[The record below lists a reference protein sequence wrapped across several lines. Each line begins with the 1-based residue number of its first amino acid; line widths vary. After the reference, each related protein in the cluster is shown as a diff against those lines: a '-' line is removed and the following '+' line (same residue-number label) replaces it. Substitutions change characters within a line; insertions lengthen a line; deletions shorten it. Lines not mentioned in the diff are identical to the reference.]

1 MSTANPAAATAANRE
16 KLKSHMA
23 QYSGSSYVQGW
34 DELWNKGDFLPWDRG
49 SPSPALADTLL
60 NHAKVIGGPFLDGR
74 RKRALV
80 PGCGRGVDVLLLAS
94 FGYDV
99 VGLEYAEKA
108 LAACE
113 EYVNKHKGSYPVKD
127 VKMGQGE
134 MKFVQGDFYKDEW
147 FSKVGWEGWD
157 GKFDLIYDYTFFCAM
172 HPSMRKDW
180 AKRMTELLRASPQ
193 ANLVCLE
200 FPISKPA
207 KSGGPPFSVPPKTYL
222 EHLSHPGEEI
232 AYDSEGNVKMNPL
245 VESSPNAFERVGHW
259 HPADT
264 HQVGK
269 DKDGNVEDYISVWR
283 HR

>member
-1 MSTANPAAATAANRE
+1 MATANPTTTTAENRE

-60 NHAKVIGGPFLDGR
+60 NHAEVIGGPFIDGR

-99 VGLEYAEKA
+99 VGLEYADKA

-113 EYVNKHKGSYPVKD
+113 QYVKEHKASYPVKD
-127 VKMGQGE
+127 EKIGQGE

-147 FSKVGWEGWD
+147 LSKLGWEGWD
-157 GKFDLIYDYTFFCAM
+157 GKFDLIYDYT
-172 HPSMRKDW
+172 
-180 AKRMTELLRASPQ
+180 
-193 ANLVCLE
+193 V
-200 FPISKPA
+200 
-207 KSGGPPFSVPPKTYL
+207 SGQRPPFITVALRISSSGLSDLIGSPLICDSCTFPDPP
-222 EHLSHPGEEI
+222 
-232 AYDSEGNVKMNPL
+232 PL
-245 VESSPNAFERVGHW
+245 GTICRWP
-259 HPADT
+259 
-264 HQVGK
+264 
-269 DKDGNVEDYISVWR
+269 Y
-283 HR
+283 